1 MLEEEDPFARPAYG
15 VLLLVATLL
24 PLPTVSLGPSS
35 GSLPGWLLHF
45 PPANTKLERQQKPWP
60 QLRKKR
66 PRFRFFFFPFSKSLQ

>member
-45 PPANTKLERQQKPWP
+45 RAAKTTWSRHQKPWT
-60 QLRKKR
+60 QLR
-66 PRFRFFFFPFSKSLQ
+66 